1 MDATRC
7 SPRCQGRRDKTD
19 EYRHHDKPQK
29 YKGNNDSSNDYRSEC
44 FHHSL
49 YSITSIYLEATG
61 LKPETQARVPGSDK
75 G

>member
-29 YKGNNDSSNDYRSEC
+29 YKGNNDSSNDYRSEG

-49 YSITSIYLEATG
+49 YPDDAIYLEPA
-61 LKPETQARVPGSDK
+61 D
-75 G
+75 

>member
-1 MDATRC
+1 MLA
-7 SPRCQGRRDKTD
+7 SMQGRRDKTD

-49 YSITSIYLEATG
+49 YLDNIHL
-61 LKPETQARVPGSDK
+61 PGSDRIEA
-75 G
+75 GDPGSGARQR